1 MVTLKVEKL
10 KSDQKL
16 TSYIKNCFPSIII
29 SKLYIALRKKDIRV
43 NNIKVNSDVMVKNDD
58 IITLYIKDEFLYNL
72 PTDIKIV
79 YEDNN
84 ILVAL
89 KPQGLLTNNEKD
101 FEPSLD
107 SILNKED
114 KLTLCHRLDRNTAGL
129 VIFTKN
135 QIATGEMLN
144 AFKEGYI
151 GKNYLAYVFGSNFR
165 KKSDTLIRYIV
176 YDKQNQFSKI
186 VSKNEKGAIKT
197 VTEYD
202 IIKLFKDK
210 NCALLNV
217 KIHTGKMHQIRCVL
231 SSISHPVIGDTKYG
245 KNEINKKF
253 NISKQL
259 LIAYKYDFNFPEN
272 YILKYLNNIVLK
284 LDNDLINRSIGSD
297 IIGR

>member
-10 KSDQKL
+10 KSEQKL
-16 TSYIKNCFPSIII
+16 TSYIKSYFPSIVS

-43 NNIKVNSDVMVKNDD
+43 NNVKINSDVMVKNDD

-72 PTDIKIV
+72 PTNIKII

-84 ILVAL
+84 VLVVL

-101 FEPSLD
+101 LEPSLD
-107 SILNKED
+107 SILNKEK

-135 QIATGEMLN
+135 KIATEEMLS
-144 AFKEGYI
+144 AFKNGYI
-151 GKNYLAYVFGSNFR
+151 EKNYLAYVFGNNFE
-165 KKSDTLIRYIV
+165 KKSDTLIRYII
-176 YDKQNQFSKI
+176 YDKENQFSKI

-197 VTEYD
+197 ITEYKA
-202 IIKLFKDK
+202 IKLFKNK

-231 SSISHPVIGDTKYG
+231 SSISHPIIGDTKYG

-253 NISKQL
+253 NVSKQL
-259 LIAYKYDFNFPEN
+259 LIAYKYNFSFPEN
-272 YILKYLNNIVLK
+272 YSLKYLNNIILE